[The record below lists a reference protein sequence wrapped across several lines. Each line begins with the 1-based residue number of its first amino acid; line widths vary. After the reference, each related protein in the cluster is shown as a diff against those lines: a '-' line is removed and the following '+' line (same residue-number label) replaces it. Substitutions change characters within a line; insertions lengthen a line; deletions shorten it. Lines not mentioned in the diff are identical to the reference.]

1 MQLSAAVAC
10 QVSWEAEA
18 PKCFLCC
25 RVQLPFSSQACC
37 IERGLRAGE
46 MLVLRGADR
55 RVQGWALRG
64 CVWMFARGSCT
75 TWAAC

>member
-25 RVQLPFSSQACC
+25 RVQLPFLGQACC
-37 IERGLRAGE
+37 SERGLWAGE
-46 MLVLRGADR
+46 MLVLRGAGR
-55 RVQGWALRG
+55 RV
-64 CVWMFARGSCT
+64 
-75 TWAAC
+75 